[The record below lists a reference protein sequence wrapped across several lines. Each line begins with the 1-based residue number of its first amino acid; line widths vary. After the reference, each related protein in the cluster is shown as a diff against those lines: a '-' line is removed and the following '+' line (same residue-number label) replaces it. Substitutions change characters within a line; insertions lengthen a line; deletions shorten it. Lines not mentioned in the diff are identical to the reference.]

1 MKRALVIAA
10 AAVAVLG
17 VVLPFAPVDFL
28 KPPIEGALFYD
39 IGLVWDQGDK
49 LKWSRDA
56 GDDPLTVRT
65 PLHTLGV
72 GLRMN
77 LFGLVVAR
85 LDWAFPQNRSGVKSL
100 WTLSFGPAF

>member
-1 MKRALVIAA
+1 
-10 AAVAVLG
+10 
-17 VVLPFAPVDFL
+17 
-28 KPPIEGALFYD
+28 
-39 IGLVWDQGDK
+39 
-49 LKWSRDA
+49 
-56 GDDPLTVRT
+56 VRT